1 MDNVGMIITLIIL
14 LIASILFVTGKVRSD
29 LVAISALSL
38 LVIFDILNTQ
48 EALAGFASN
57 IVIMMIGLFVIG
69 GAIFQTGLANK
80 ASSYLLKFSG
90 HSETRMMFIVMIGAT
105 IIGLFISNT
114 GTVAVML
121 PIVISMAAAG
131 KMNVR
136 KMLMPL
142 AFAASLAGTLTLIGT
157 APNIVVSE
165 TLEKAGYSPLAFFS
179 FTPSGIVALIAGMM
193 LIVLFTKLFIKDE
206 KVSSKKA
213 TKHRTIAELATAYR
227 ITDQLARLQVGE
239 QSPMLN
245 RSLKE
250 LSISSLYRV
259 NIIEVRRRQSKK
271 NPFFKTVN
279 LELAGPE
286 TMVNPYDILY
296 VSGEVEDIDAFA
308 KHQQLIVLSDK
319 VAEIDRKVEI
329 SDITTHEIGI
339 AEVLIPSNSKH
350 INQLIKHSGFR
361 ENYNVNVLGV
371 QRKGQLLLE
380 ELKEVRIRS
389 GDALLVQG
397 QWNSIARLS
406 REYQDVVVVGQPQE
420 LAASVPLSHKGPL
433 TLIIMLLMI
442 VGLVSNIVPAVICII
457 VAAILLVATG
467 CLANME
473 AAYKTVNWES
483 VVLIGAMIPM
493 STAIEKTGAA
503 TLFSETLVSTF
514 GQYGPIALLASIY
527 LATSFMTLFISN
539 TACAVLFAPIALSA
553 AVGLG
558 VSPIPFMFAVSLGS
572 SLCFAVPFSTPP
584 NALVMSAGK
593 YKFMD
598 YVKVGMPVQV
608 LLGIIMVLVLPLI
621 YSF

>member
-1 MDNVGMIITLIIL
+1 MENIHMLITLIIL
-14 LIASILFVTGKVRSD
+14 LVASVLFVSGRIRSD
-29 LVAISALSL
+29 LVAISALTL
-38 LVIFDILNTQ
+38 LVIFGILNTE

-57 IVIMMIGLFVIG
+57 VVIMMIGLFVIG

-80 ASSYLLKFSG
+80 ASSYLLRFSG
-90 HSETRMMFIVMIGAT
+90 QSETRMMIIVMLGAT

-121 PIVISMAAAG
+121 PIVISMAAVG

-142 AFAASLAGTLTLIGT
+142 AFASSLAGTLTLIGT

-165 TLEKAGYSPLAFFS
+165 TLEKAGYSALGFFS
-179 FTPSGIVALIAGMM
+179 FTPSGLVALSAGML
-193 LIVLFTKLFIKDE
+193 LIIIFTKLFIKDE
-206 KVSSKKA
+206 KVSSKKS
-213 TKHRTIAELATAYR
+213 TKQRSIAELAKAYR
-227 ITDQLARLQVGE
+227 ITDQLVRLQVNE

-259 NIIEVRRRQSKK
+259 NIIEVRRRQSHK

-286 TMVNPYDILY
+286 TKVNPFDILY
-296 VSGEVEDIDAFA
+296 VSGEIEDVEAFA
-308 KHQQLIVLSDK
+308 NHQQLTILSDT
-319 VAEIDRKVEI
+319 VAEIDKKVAV

-339 AEVLIPSNSKH
+339 AELLIPSNSKH
-350 INQLIKHSGFR
+350 INRLIKHSGFR

-371 QRKGQLLLE
+371 QRKGQLLLD
-380 ELKEVRIRS
+380 ELKEVSIRA

-433 TLIIMLLMI
+433 TLVIMLLMI
-442 VGLVSNIVPAVICII
+442 VALVTNIVPPVISII

-467 CLANME
+467 CLPNME

-503 TLFSETLVSTF
+503 TLFSESLVSTF
-514 GQYGPIALLASIY
+514 GQYGPVALLASIY

-539 TACAVLFAPIALSA
+539 TACAVLFAPIALAA
-553 AVGLG
+553 AVGMG
-558 VSPIPFMFAVSLGS
+558 VSPVPFMFAVSLGS

-598 YVKVGMPVQV
+598 YVKVGMPVQII
-608 LLGIIMVLVLPLI
+608 LGAVMIVVLPLI